1 VKKERWSDFDKF
13 VVMADK
19 ANTYVKSDYPAFLDF
34 KVLKSVVQ
42 NVQKGQPVDSYYH
55 NGVTIDLGVT
65 RGTMSKIFDKL
76 EKGMWDEN
84 IAIVARRLCLY
95 NLRCNY
101 W

>member
-1 VKKERWSDFDKF
+1 MVNSR
-13 VVMADK
+13 
-19 ANTYVKSDYPAFLDF
+19 
-34 KVLKSVVQ
+34 VVQ

-101 W
+101 